1 MAHLTQQPSQMRV
14 PKSNCLAFTLLLEE
28 MWFHVR
34 AELLSK
40 PHLLSISY
48 IYPGHIIH
56 LGAGKWNECL
66 FFVFCFFFS
75 ICHVTHVW
83 LPFRAQLRSNPFV
96 IMLAVMLTP
105 LYLQTINQRSHLM
118 GLKSLTVPWQFYS
131 KPRLKKTIKGIEM
144 FVGEEQE
151 RNRK

>member
-1 MAHLTQQPSQMRV
+1 MAHLTQQPSQMSV
-14 PKSNCLAFTLLLEE
+14 TKSNCLAFTLFLEE
-28 MWFHVR
+28 MWFCVR
-34 AELLSK
+34 VELLSK

-48 IYPGHIIH
+48 IYPWRIIH
-56 LGAGKWNECL
+56 LGVGKWNECL
-66 FFVFCFFFS
+66 FFVFFS
-75 ICHVTHVW
+75 ICRVTHVW
-83 LPFRAQLRSNPFV
+83 LPFRAQPRSNPFV

-105 LYLQTINQRSHLM
+105 LYLQTINQRSHHM

-131 KPRLKKTIKGIEM
+131 KPQLKKTIKGIEM